1 MDLNNGLDF
10 EKIDPTITF
19 INSVDTDGSFML
31 NNLLA
36 RVIRQKGSFIIFLS
50 FAQKMTHYKSI
61 QAKLANAN
69 TLSSLM
75 EKGEF
80 NLIDCMELSKK
91 IMFNERN
98 IELKVVLNEAFSI
111 IKNLTDKFDFKDRK
125 MYIFID
131 DLSIAHLIGIKDY
144 EQLEF
149 LSKIQF
155 INENIRIVVN
165 IQGFDTNKQF
175 VCDLAHTSD
184 LYVQINRL
192 KTGYSKEIDGQV

>member
-10 EKIDPTITF
+10 EKIDPTVTI

-31 NNLLA
+31 NNLLS
-36 RVIRQKGSFIIFLS
+36 RVIRQKGSNIIFLS

-80 NLIDCMELSKK
+80 NLIDCLELSKK
-91 IMFNERN
+91 IMFNGSN
-98 IELKVVLNEAFSI
+98 IELKAVLNEAFSI
-111 IKNLTDKFDFKDRK
+111 IRNLTDKFDFNDRK

-131 DLSIAHLIGIKDY
+131 DLSMAHLIGIKDY

-155 INENIRIVVN
+155 FQHNRKIINLLFSII
-165 IQGFDTNKQF
+165 
-175 VCDLAHTSD
+175 
-184 LYVQINRL
+184 
-192 KTGYSKEIDGQV
+192 